1 MRVRTNRRASIFIF
15 YTRIVSM
22 DLFNNLVARLNP
34 LGAADPDA
42 KRTAAVSKRPSKQ
55 QTRRP
60 LRSEW
65 HLTKKNEKR
74 SSSRHKKARRRM
86 VTQRRGLP
94 PSPLMN
100 KAKTLKQRRVK
111 KAKAAKLVKPTKPT
125 KPTKPAK
132 SAEAKAEPKAEPYQ
146 EPFVVNRELA
156 LPKCDKLSQFPI
168 SDTNIDGFKRYV
180 NRPNDCVIN
189 ALQLMNVLDKTSGN
203 IMRLSIVGYTG
214 VSKEQ
219 IESMFIVSLRH
230 NFEFK
235 SSRNY
240 NEFAETIKQ
249 TLKPGH
255 AVFAGYKTDNPVENE
270 SIAGKHVFILART
283 KKDGM
288 VKDVQ
293 YPAGTI
299 LYIDP
304 QLSVG
309 ICDIA
314 HCENMVLPTGRDTTW
329 FLLFNSES
337 HLTDRQLKHMGFDV

>member
-1 MRVRTNRRASIFIF
+1 
-15 YTRIVSM
+15 
-22 DLFNNLVARLNP
+22 
-34 LGAADPDA
+34 
-42 KRTAAVSKRPSKQ
+42 
-55 QTRRP
+55 
-60 LRSEW
+60 
-65 HLTKKNEKR
+65 
-74 SSSRHKKARRRM
+74 
-86 VTQRRGLP
+86 
-94 PSPLMN
+94 MN

-125 KPTKPAK
+125 KTAK
-132 SAEAKAEPKAEPYQ
+132 SAEAKAEAKPHQ